1 MNVLL
6 DGKRAFADVIYVKD
20 LGLGDYLHH
29 LGGPNII
36 PGSFKR
42 KAGGLE

>member
-1 MNVLL
+1 MNILL

-20 LGLGDYLHH
+20 LGIGDYLHH
-29 LGGPNII
+29 LGRPKII
-36 PGSFKR
+36 PGCFKR